1 MAKSKP
7 LLATILGTSAMLLVT
22 EVSAS
27 AVQANLEYLV
37 EHPRCDELFEM
48 ASSASDDDDD
58 FWPDDPDDWMHYFRP
73 YVVKDGILQ
82 IPVQGVL
89 LHKFPYQFGRWAT
102 GYQYIER
109 ALARGMEDAN
119 VKGIALLHD
128 TPGGMVAGCFECV
141 DKIYNAR
148 DQGKPIKAYASDY
161 AYSAGYAIASAADD
175 ITVTRSGGVGS
186 IGVVTAHVEYEK
198 ALEKMGIKVTYIFAG
213 KHKVDGNAYEKLSE
227 GAEKRIQTRIDK
239 LYSVF
244 TSTVARNRAMDEGE
258 VRATEALT
266 YDAEEGIE
274 VGLADKIGALDEEL
288 ALFASEF
295 AETGDEEMAHPN
307 VTGKKPGTDE
317 SNPAATYTAEQ
328 LEAARAE
335 GVAEGEKN
343 ATTAERERVTAIL
356 ALPEAATRPVSTGLM
371 IEMGLSAE
379 AAKEK
384 LAKFPEEAKAAA
396 PAKED
401 GKPGAKDR
409 NHFEEHMEQSGNP
422 DIQTSGKDGT
432 EGDAPTAEQQTNA
445 IFADFDMASGRVPA
459 KAN

>member
-1 MAKSKP
+1 MINNRKP
-7 LLATILGTSAMLLVT
+7 LLATILSASTMMFVLPD
-22 EVSAS
+22 SAS

-37 EHPRCDELFEM
+37 AHERSDELFQQ
-48 ASSASDDDDD
+48 ADAATDDED
-58 FWPDDPDDWMHYFRP
+58 FWPTDPDDWMHYFRP

-141 DKIYNAR
+141 DKIYDAR
-148 DQGKPIKAYASDY
+148 GQGKPIKAYASDY

-186 IGVVTAHVEYEK
+186 IGVVTAHIEFEK
-198 ALEKMGIKVTYIFAG
+198 AMEKMGVKVTYVFAG
-213 KHKVDGNAYEKLSE
+213 AHKVDGNPYEALSE
-227 GAEKRIQTRIDK
+227 SAKKRMQSRIDK

-244 TSTVARNRAMDEGE
+244 TGTVSRNRDMDEAE
-258 VRATEALT
+258 VRGTEALT

-295 AETGDEEMAHPN
+295 AETGEEEMALQPN
-307 VTGKKPGTDE
+307 TTGKKPGVED
-317 SNPAATYTAEQ
+317 NPAAAITSADVD
-328 LEAARAE
+328 AARAE
-335 GVAEGEKN
+335 GVEEGKAAG
-343 ATTAERERVTAIL
+343 ATEERARITAIL
-356 ALPEAATRPVSTGLM
+356 GSDEAKTRPIAAMSTAMRTAMSL
-371 IEMGLSAE
+371 ED
-379 AAKEK
+379 AKAF
-384 LAKFPEEAKAAA
+384 LASMPEEAKADAGK
-396 PAKED
+396 KE
-401 GKPGAKDR
+401 GTEGTEGR
-409 NHFEEHMEQSGNP
+409 NHFEEAMDKSGNP
-422 DIQTSGKDGT
+422 GIQTSGKNEN
-432 EGDAPTAEQQTNA
+432 EGGQKTAAEQTAA
-445 IFADFDMASGRVPA
+445 IFADFDMVSGYVEKP
-459 KAN
+459 N